1 MFRGSVPETG
11 DKPIKI
17 SDVTAETFGNVLSYL
32 YTDRTDDLKMENAFE
47 TLYCAEKYGIPSLFN
62 HCSQFIVSRL
72 DSSNCLISLEKALR
86 FSADSVIKGCLEFID
101 ANCKAV
107 LDTPQFLAVQH
118 EILEKI
124 LQRNTLAVDENTVYK
139 AVDRWASNACAEAG
153 IDSSAENRRQVLGA
167 ALYLVRFPLLTDG
180 EIANG
185 PLKVTQIRHGLF
197 YQNTA
202 LLLWTLQSGLLLKEE
217 FCAIYEYLYKHGADK
232 PHIPFPATPRVHLLS
247 DYPVRHARPRP
258 GALLNPRRR

>member
-1 MFRGSVPETG
+1 
-11 DKPIKI
+11 
-17 SDVTAETFGNVLSYL
+17 
-32 YTDRTDDLKMENAFE
+32 MENAFE

-62 HCSQFIVSRL
+62 HCSQFIVCRL
-72 DSSNCLISLEKALR
+72 DSNNCLISLEKALR
-86 FSADSVIKGCLEFID
+86 FGADSVIKGCLEFID

-107 LDTPQFLAVQH
+107 LDTPEFIAVRH

-139 AVDRWASNACAEAG
+139 AVERWAANACAEAG
-153 IDSSAENRRQVLGA
+153 IDSSAENRRQVLGK

-185 PLKVTQIRHGLF
+185 PLK
-197 YQNTA
+197 
-202 LLLWTLQSGLLLKEE
+202 SGLLLKEE

-247 DYPVRHARPRP
+247 DHPVRHARQRP
-258 GALLNPRRR
+258 STFFYLPRRR